1 LILDDLVAATTKRI
15 EREKLA
21 TPLSELKN
29 KANKI
34 PNKDPQVIIDKFLE
48 PGLHFIAEIKKASPS
63 KGIIVKDFP
72 YLQIAQ
78 EYTDAKIDAIS
89 VLTEPDYFQG
99 NLQYLNDIAQTVQ
112 TPLLRKD
119 FTVDPYML
127 YQAKIAGASL
137 VLLIVATLTD
147 QQLQEFLK
155 LADDLGLAALVEVHN
170 QTELERALDA
180 NAKIIGVNNRNLKDF
195 TVDLNNSLKLRPAVP
210 DNIPFITESG
220 IKTTDDIKR
229 LKDAHVNGVLIGET
243 FMKANDRKK
252 IINEFQSV

>member
-1 LILDDLVAATTKRI
+1 MILDDLVAATIKRI

-29 KANKI
+29 KTNKI

-48 PGLHFIAEIKKASPS
+48 PELHFIAEIKKASPS

-147 QQLQEFLK
+147 QQLQDFLK

-170 QTELERALDA
+170 QSELERALNA

-195 TVDLNNSLKLRPAVP
+195 TVDLNNSLKLRPEVP